1 MVVVQIVMS
10 LTSYIPQIIKL
21 LQRKSS
27 DDISLSSWYV
37 SLVDFGTYQV
47 LLIAGEEGFIL
58 NCLNAL
64 QIIQIMIVILLVQRY
79 RTKGNKKELKTEE

>member
-21 LQRKSS
+21 LKRKSS
-27 DDISLSSWYV
+27 DDISLSSWYF
-37 SLVDFGTYQV
+37 SLIDFGTYQV
-47 LLIAGEEGFIL
+47 LLIAGEEGFVL

-64 QIIQIMIVILLVQRY
+64 QIIQIILVIYLV
-79 RTKGNKKELKTEE
+79 TKYKSKEKKV